1 MVHALKMGWM
11 KPTKAK
17 TEEEEEENF
26 YMLWKED
33 EEVLDYQYFYISLQ
47 ISLHLSG
54 YLYISLDIFLS
65 LSNISTSLFRY
76 LY

>member
-11 KPTKAK
+11 KPTKAE

-33 EEVLDYQYFYISLQ
+33 EEVLDYQYLYISLQ
-47 ISLHLSG
+47 ISLHLSP
-54 YLYISLDIFLS
+54 D
-65 LSNISTSLFRY
+65 ISTSL
-76 LY
+76 

>member
-33 EEVLDYQYFYISLQ
+33 EEVLDYQYL
-47 ISLHLSG
+47 
-54 YLYISLDIFLS
+54 
-65 LSNISTSLFRY
+65 
-76 LY
+76 

>member
-33 EEVLDYQYFYISLQ
+33 EEVLDYQYLSPDIST
-47 ISLHLSG
+47 SLSG